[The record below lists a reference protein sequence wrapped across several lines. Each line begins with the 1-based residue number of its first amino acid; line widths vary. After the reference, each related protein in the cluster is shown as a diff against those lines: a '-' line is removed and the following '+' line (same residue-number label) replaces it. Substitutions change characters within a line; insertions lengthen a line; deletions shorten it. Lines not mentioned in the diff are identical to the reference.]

1 MLEALSH
8 EASAFLTL
16 TYADHATSL
25 DKRHIV
31 LWLKRLRKWTDVK
44 VRYYAVGEYG
54 DVNGRPHY
62 HVALFGVGP
71 SEGHTQG
78 HLRCPCDWCK
88 EMRKLWRYGHVDTG
102 TLTPESMAYICGYVT
117 KKMTAKDDPRLNGRE
132 PEFATMSLKPGL
144 GALALPSV
152 AASLNT
158 VPAAAIGLRNFGD
171 VPTVLQHGKRKLPL
185 GRYLRG
191 KLRESVE
198 GAIPPE
204 VARDARL
211 RPVSGSNG
219 TPAEVEA
226 LKLYPEKQRILNA
239 EALHRVHSKKGS
251 V

>member
-8 EASAFLTL
+8 EDSAFLTL

-25 DKRHIV
+25 EKRHV
-31 LWLKRLRKWTDVK
+31 ALWLKRLRKRFGK
-44 VRYYAVGEYG
+44 VRFYAVGEYG
-54 DVNGRPHY
+54 EKSERPHY

-88 EMRKLWRYGHVDTG
+88 EMKSLWKYGHVDTG

-117 KKMTAKDDPRLNGRE
+117 KKMTAKADPRLNGRQ
-132 PEFATMSLKPGL
+132 PEFATMSLKPGI
-144 GALALPSV
+144 GALALKDV

-158 VPAAAIGLRNFGD
+158 VPAQVIGLANFGD

-191 KLRESVE
+191 KLREEVE
-198 GAIPPE
+198 GLVPPE

-219 TPAEVEA
+219 CATEVEA
-226 LKLYPEKQRILNA
+226 LKLYPEKQKILNA
-239 EALHRVHSKKGS
+239 EAKYKIFAKKEK